1 MKQLY
6 YVNGK
11 RVDINTYANALN
23 AEIAAE
29 EAQNVFEVKKKGF
42 IEYLNKTPSVLSKWE
57 NSSFTPESIV
67 QIEFNSW
74 CNSDDCKLLLKSTK
88 SKNQEGMGM
97 YHSNI
102 CWNFTICFTC
112 QRSFIK

>member
-29 EAQNVFEVKKKGF
+29 GAQNVFEVKKKGF

-57 NSSFTPESIV
+57 NTSFSPESIV
-67 QIEFNSW
+67 QIEFNFW
-74 CNSDDCKLLLKSTK
+74 CNSDDCKLLLKK
-88 SKNQEGMGM
+88 YEQQRIRKAWG
-97 YHSNI
+97 
-102 CWNFTICFTC
+102 CFTLIIIGIVLFLL
-112 QRSFIK
+112 RVSGVL

>member
-23 AEIAAE
+23 AEMAAE

-42 IEYLNKTPSVLSKWE
+42 IEYLNKTPSVLSKWK
-57 NSSFTPESIV
+57 NTSFSPESIV

-74 CNSDDCKLLLKSTK
+74 CNSDDCKLLLKK
-88 SKNQEGMGM
+88 VRKAKNQEGMGM
-97 YHSNI
+97 FYSNNY
-102 CWNFTICFTC
+102 WNCTISFT
-112 QRSFIK
+112 R

>member
-23 AEIAAE
+23 EEIAAE

-42 IEYLNKTPSVLSKWE
+42 IEYLNKPPLFSQNGKTVLLHLSQLYRL
-57 NSSFTPESIV
+57 SLIHGAILMIV
-67 QIEFNSW
+67 N
-74 CNSDDCKLLLKSTK
+74 C
-88 SKNQEGMGM
+88 
-97 YHSNI
+97 Y
-102 CWNFTICFTC
+102 
-112 QRSFIK
+112 

>member
-42 IEYLNKTPSVLSKWE
+42 IEYLKKNPSALSKWE
-57 NSSFTPESIV
+57 
-67 QIEFNSW
+67 
-74 CNSDDCKLLLKSTK
+74 LLFHQSQLCRLSLT
-88 SKNQEGMGM
+88 
-97 YHSNI
+97 
-102 CWNFTICFTC
+102 
-112 QRSFIK
+112 

>member
-57 NSSFTPESIV
+57 NTSFSPESIV

-74 CNSDDCKLLLKSTK
+74 CNSDDCKFCVDEKYW
-88 SKNQEGMGM
+88 G
-97 YHSNI
+97 
-102 CWNFTICFTC
+102 CFFC
-112 QRSFIK
+112 FIVFCIFAL

>member
-57 NSSFTPESIV
+57 NTSFSPESIV

-74 CNSDDCKLLLKSTK
+74 CNSDDCKLGSEEKYW
-88 SKNQEGMGM
+88 G
-97 YHSNI
+97 
-102 CWNFTICFTC
+102 CFFC
-112 QRSFIK
+112 FIVFCIFAL

>member
-42 IEYLNKTPSVLSKWE
+42 IEYLNKNPSALSKWK
-57 NSSFTPESIV
+57 NTSFSPESIV

-74 CNSDDCKLLLKSTK
+74 CSSDDCKLLLNKY
-88 SKNQEGMGM
+88 ER
-97 YHSNI
+97 
-102 CWNFTICFTC
+102 
-112 QRSFIK
+112 QRIRKAWGCITLIFRVIVLFVLRFNKVI

>member
-11 RVDINTYANALN
+11 RVDINTYANAIN

-42 IEYLNKTPSVLSKWE
+42 IEYINKTPSVLSKWE
-57 NSSFTPESIV
+57 TPSFSLESIV

-74 CNSDDCKLLLKSTK
+74 CNSDDCKLLLKK
-88 SKNQEGMGM
+88 YEQQRIRKAWG
-97 YHSNI
+97 
-102 CWNFTICFTC
+102 CFTLIIIGIVLFFL
-112 QRSFIK
+112 RVSGVL

>member
-29 EAQNVFEVKKKGF
+29 EAQNVSKLRRRDL
-42 IEYLNKTPSVLSKWE
+42 LNILIRT
-57 NSSFTPESIV
+57 
-67 QIEFNSW
+67 
-74 CNSDDCKLLLKSTK
+74 LLLFQNGKILLFHQSQLYGL
-88 SKNQEGMGM
+88 SLILGAVLMIVN
-97 YHSNI
+97 
-102 CWNFTICFTC
+102 CC
-112 QRSFIK
+112 

>member
-57 NSSFTPESIV
+57 KHFFFT
-67 QIEFNSW
+67 
-74 CNSDDCKLLLKSTK
+74 
-88 SKNQEGMGM
+88 
-97 YHSNI
+97 
-102 CWNFTICFTC
+102 
-112 QRSFIK
+112 

>member
-74 CNSDDCKLLLKSTK
+74 CNSDDCKLLLKKYEKPKIRKAWGCITLIFVGILLFVLRVS
-88 SKNQEGMGM
+88 GVL
-97 YHSNI
+97 
-102 CWNFTICFTC
+102 
-112 QRSFIK
+112 

>member
-42 IEYLNKTPSVLSKWE
+42 IEYLNTPPLFSQNGKTVLLHLSQLYRL
-57 NSSFTPESIV
+57 SLIHGAILMIV
-67 QIEFNSW
+67 N
-74 CNSDDCKLLLKSTK
+74 C
-88 SKNQEGMGM
+88 
-97 YHSNI
+97 Y
-102 CWNFTICFTC
+102 
-112 QRSFIK
+112 

>member
-42 IEYLNKTPSVLSKWE
+42 IEYLNKTPLFSQNGKTVLLHLSQLYRL
-57 NSSFTPESIV
+57 SLIHGAILMIV
-67 QIEFNSW
+67 N
-74 CNSDDCKLLLKSTK
+74 C
-88 SKNQEGMGM
+88 
-97 YHSNI
+97 Y
-102 CWNFTICFTC
+102 
-112 QRSFIK
+112 

>member
-42 IEYLNKTPSVLSKWE
+42 IEYLNTPLCS
-57 NSSFTPESIV
+57 
-67 QIEFNSW
+67 
-74 CNSDDCKLLLKSTK
+74 LK
-88 SKNQEGMGM
+88 MGKQFF
-97 YHSNI
+97 Y
-102 CWNFTICFTC
+102 T
-112 QRSFIK
+112 

>member
-57 NSSFTPESIV
+57 NSRRKIFGFNSRR
-67 QIEFNSW
+67 FNSW
-74 CNSDDCKLLLKSTK
+74 CNSDDCKLLLKK
-88 SKNQEGMGM
+88 YEKQKIRKAWG
-97 YHSNI
+97 
-102 CWNFTICFTC
+102 CFTLIIIGIVLFLL
-112 QRSFIK
+112 RVSGVL

>member
-42 IEYLNKTPSVLSKWE
+42 IEYLNKNPSALSKRFLDRYSPAE
-57 NSSFTPESIV
+57 PIAMF
-67 QIEFNSW
+67 
-74 CNSDDCKLLLKSTK
+74 
-88 SKNQEGMGM
+88 
-97 YHSNI
+97 HSE
-102 CWNFTICFTC
+102 
-112 QRSFIK
+112 

>member
-42 IEYLNKTPSVLSKWE
+42 IEYLNNPPLFSQNGKTVLLHLSQLYRL
-57 NSSFTPESIV
+57 SLIHGAILMIV
-67 QIEFNSW
+67 N
-74 CNSDDCKLLLKSTK
+74 C
-88 SKNQEGMGM
+88 
-97 YHSNI
+97 Y
-102 CWNFTICFTC
+102 
-112 QRSFIK
+112 

>member
-42 IEYLNKTPSVLSKWE
+42 IEYLRNCL
-57 NSSFTPESIV
+57 
-67 QIEFNSW
+67 
-74 CNSDDCKLLLKSTK
+74 
-88 SKNQEGMGM
+88 
-97 YHSNI
+97 
-102 CWNFTICFTC
+102 NFI
-112 QRSFIK
+112 QK

>member
-42 IEYLNKTPSVLSKWE
+42 IEYLNNPPRS
-57 NSSFTPESIV
+57 
-67 QIEFNSW
+67 
-74 CNSDDCKLLLKSTK
+74 LK
-88 SKNQEGMGM
+88 MGKQFF
-97 YHSNI
+97 Y
-102 CWNFTICFTC
+102 T
-112 QRSFIK
+112 

>member
-42 IEYLNKTPSVLSKWE
+42 IEYLSKNPSVLSKWK
-57 NSSFTPESIV
+57 NTLFSPESIV
-67 QIEFNSW
+67 LIEFNSW
-74 CNSDDCKLLLKSTK
+74 CSSDDCKLLLNKY
-88 SKNQEGMGM
+88 ER
-97 YHSNI
+97 
-102 CWNFTICFTC
+102 
-112 QRSFIK
+112 QRIRKAWGCITLIFIGIVLSVLRVSGVL

>member
-42 IEYLNKTPSVLSKWE
+42 IEYLNKNPSALSK
-57 NSSFTPESIV
+57 
-67 QIEFNSW
+67 
-74 CNSDDCKLLLKSTK
+74 
-88 SKNQEGMGM
+88 
-97 YHSNI
+97 
-102 CWNFTICFTC
+102 
-112 QRSFIK
+112 

>member
-42 IEYLNKTPSVLSKWE
+42 IEYLNKNPSALSKWE
-57 NSSFTPESIV
+57 NTSFSPESIV
-67 QIEFNSW
+67 YGLSLILGAVLMIVN
-74 CNSDDCKLLLKSTK
+74 CC
-88 SKNQEGMGM
+88 
-97 YHSNI
+97 
-102 CWNFTICFTC
+102 
-112 QRSFIK
+112 

>member
-29 EAQNVFEVKKKGF
+29 EAQNVFEVQKKGF
-42 IEYLNKTPSVLSKWE
+42 IEYLKKPLLFSQNGKTLLFHLSQLYRLSLILGAVLM
-57 NSSFTPESIV
+57 IV
-67 QIEFNSW
+67 N
-74 CNSDDCKLLLKSTK
+74 CC
-88 SKNQEGMGM
+88 
-97 YHSNI
+97 
-102 CWNFTICFTC
+102 
-112 QRSFIK
+112 